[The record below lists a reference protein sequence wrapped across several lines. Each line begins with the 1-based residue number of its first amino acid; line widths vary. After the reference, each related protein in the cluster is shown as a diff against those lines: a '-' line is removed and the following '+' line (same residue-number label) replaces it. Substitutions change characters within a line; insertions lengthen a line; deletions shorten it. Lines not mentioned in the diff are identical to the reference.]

1 MKSIVIWG
9 CGGFAR
15 EVAMLAEQVGLEVIA
30 FLDERPEMKGEVI
43 DGIRVAGTLDDI
55 RDLRSSVS
63 IVSAGVGNPALK
75 QRFAA
80 ATEEAGFRHCE
91 PIVHPHVY
99 VSRHSSIGPG
109 SVVCAGVVLTVNV
122 RIGSHVIV
130 NLCSTIGHDVRIGD
144 FATISPGVNISGN
157 VELEERTYLGTNAAV
172 RERVR
177 VGAGSVI
184 GGGAFVRDDVP
195 ANSLYAGVPAELK
208 KRLG

>member
-1 MKSIVIWG
+1 
-9 CGGFAR
+9 
-15 EVAMLAEQVGLEVIA
+15 MLAEQVGLEVVA
-30 FLDERPEMKGEVI
+30 FLDERPEMKGELI

-80 ATEEAGFRHCE
+80 ATEGAGFRHCD
-91 PIVHPHVY
+91 PIVHPQVY
-99 VSRHSSIGPG
+99 VSRHSNIGPG

-130 NLCSTIGHDVRIGD
+130 NLGSTIGHDVSIGD

-157 VELEERTYLGTNAAV
+157 VKLQERTYLGTNAAV
-172 RERVR
+172 REKVCI
-177 VGAGSVI
+177 GAGSVV

-195 ANSLYAGVPAELK
+195 ADTLYAGVPAELK
-208 KRLG
+208 KRLA